1 VISLTIIS
9 ASVALA
15 LIYALC
21 WAFVPGVRRQI
32 EQPKHCFQNRLKQYD
47 RACGMSTDESEPA
60 DAD

>member
-1 VISLTIIS
+1 MISLAIIG

-15 LIYALC
+15 LVYAFC

-32 EQPKHCFQNRLKQYD
+32 EQPKHCFQDRLKQYD
-47 RACGMSTDESEPA
+47 RACGISSNESEPA